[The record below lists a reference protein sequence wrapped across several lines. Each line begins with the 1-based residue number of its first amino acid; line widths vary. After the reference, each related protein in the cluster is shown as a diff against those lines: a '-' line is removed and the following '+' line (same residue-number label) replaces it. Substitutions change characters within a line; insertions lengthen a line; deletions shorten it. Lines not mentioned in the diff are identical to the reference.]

1 MKTISMTFGLGLLF
15 TGLLQTAALG
25 GMVFDRVDLLRT
37 GTEIVLNTRPV
48 DPRSLFRGHYVI
60 LNYEIASLNLAD
72 LPSHKTFRRG
82 DRVDVLVKPDDGG
95 TWVPA
100 SVHSGGS
107 VARPPEGQVL
117 LRGRIRYC
125 NRSTKTGSECTRI
138 TVRYGAEK
146 YFVYKARALELE
158 KSRDKRRLRILL
170 AVSEDGEAA
179 VKGIEDGGRRIYNEP
194 LF

>member
-1 MKTISMTFGLGLLF
+1 MRTLSMTFGLGLLL

-25 GMVFDRVDLLRT
+25 WMVLDRVGLLRS

-60 LNYEIASLNLAD
+60 LHYEISTLNLNA
-72 LPSHKTFRRG
+72 LEGHKTFRRA
-82 DRVDVLVKPDDGG
+82 DRVDVLVEPGDGG
-95 TWVPA
+95 AWVPA

-107 VARPPEGQVL
+107 IVSPPEGQVL
-117 LRGRIRYC
+117 LRGWVRYC
-125 NRSTKTGSECTRI
+125 RNAKKTGSGCSEI
-138 TVRYGAEK
+138 GVRYGAEK
-146 YFVYKARALELE
+146 YFVYKDRALELE
-158 KSRDKRRLRILL
+158 RSRDKRRLRIIL

-179 VKGIEDGGRRIYNEP
+179 VKGIEDDDRRIYNEP

>member
-1 MKTISMTFGLGLLF
+1 MKAISITFGLGLLL

-25 GMVFDRVDLLRT
+25 WMVLDRVDLLRS

-60 LNYEIASLNLAD
+60 LNYEISTLSLST

-82 DRVDVLVKPDDGG
+82 DRVDVLVKPDHTGA
-95 TWVPA
+95 WAPA
-100 SVHSGGS
+100 SVHAGGS
-107 VARPPEGQVL
+107 IVSPPEGQVL

-125 NRSTKTGSECTRI
+125 RRSAKTGSECTQI

-146 YFVYKARALELE
+146 YFIYKARALELE
-158 KSRDKRRLRILL
+158 RTRDKRRLRIIL

-179 VKGIEDGGRRIYNEP
+179 VKGIEDSGRRIYNEP